1 MEIVAPNPY
10 PSVVGP
16 IVVCVIATLIII
28 GMGVYVSLSDE
39 DERVHNIWVGSMG
52 FLGLCFSVILVVF
65 IVFATIAVSIFV
77 QTTQQ
82 QLSVGLQS
90 LDQYGQ
96 NMVAQASQVSK
107 TLTGYSNLAQIGK
120 VIYENRPKD
129 GVVSSVG

>member
-28 GMGVYVSLSDE
+28 GMGVYVSLSDK
-39 DERVHNIWVGSMG
+39 DERLHNIWVGSMG
-52 FLGLCFSVILVVF
+52 FLGLWFSVILVVF
-65 IVFATIAVSIFV
+65 IVFAAIAVSIFL

-129 GVVSSVG
+129 GVGSLVG